1 VNNAIS
7 NLGHSTTPVES
18 GFIAAGVTIS
28 MIAGMQTLVILL
40 SWIVS
45 MF

>member
-1 VNNAIS
+1 VNDAIS
-7 NLGHSTTPVES
+7 NFGHSTTPVES
-18 GFIAAGVTIS
+18 GFIAAGVAIS

-45 MF
+45 IF